1 VVAKIRQK
9 QITGAEDSGN
19 VKNYNIMA
27 DLYSQVLREVL
38 ADDKKL
44 LMHGGSSVITSFD
57 SSKIQGGARASLGY
71 GVYFSDSIYKAKDYG
86 PVITYLDPSKLN
98 ILDINESVTE
108 EFVQSIRNLANKQD
122 GMIEGL
128 YNVYAD
134 KLEKQKGKE
143 LEGAIKTLQNEFRHN
158 QEKNW
163 AVMLIR
169 LGYDAVKSGYEYVIF
184 NFPKADKALV
194 EK

>member
-1 VVAKIRQK
+1 M
-9 QITGAEDSGN
+9 T
-19 VKNYNIMA
+19 

-38 ADDKKL
+38 DSDKGL
-44 LMHGGSSVITSFD
+44 LMHGGSSVITQFD
-57 SSKIQGGARASLGY
+57 PSKIQGGARASLGY

-98 ILDINESVTE
+98 ILDINDPVTDK
-108 EFVQSIRNLANKQD
+108 FVQSVRDLASKQD
-122 GMIEGL
+122 GMAEGL
-128 YNVYAD
+128 YNMYAD

-143 LEGAIKTLQNEFRHN
+143 LETAIKTLQNEFRYN

-169 LGYDAVKSGYEYVIF
+169 LGYDAVKSGYEYSIF